1 MNRSRTCPKISGSNG
16 DTHDLNHVARE
27 LPRSSRVRN
36 RVPTAFNSAA
46 CPAPSNDRQLRPTKL
61 RVLRKRCEVIKTP
74 LKHPA
79 QVTTN
84 NAPSGSAKSF
94 VSENVLDYYQPSASH
109 VWDCNL
115 QKKWK
120 RVVFGGDL
128 RHADKGNSGIRG
140 TDAIPDLSSEFT
152 AGSVVWA
159 KLSGM
164 SLFQSLNN

>member
-1 MNRSRTCPKISGSNG
+1 MNRNWTSPKITGSNG
-16 DTHDLNHVARE
+16 ATHDLNQVARE
-27 LPRSSRVRN
+27 VPRSSRARN

-61 RVLRKRCEVIKTP
+61 RVLRKRCEVVKTP
-74 LKHPA
+74 LELPA
-79 QVTTN
+79 QVTTS

-94 VSENVLDYYQPSASH
+94 VSENVLDYYQPPASH

-128 RHADKGNSGIRG
+128 RHAEKGNSGKRS

-164 SLFQSLNN
+164 SSFQFLNN

>member
-1 MNRSRTCPKISGSNG
+1 MNRNWTSPKITGSNG
-16 DTHDLNHVARE
+16 ATHDLNQVARE
-27 LPRSSRVRN
+27 VPRSSRARN

-61 RVLRKRCEVIKTP
+61 RVLRKRCEVVKTP
-74 LKHPA
+74 LELPA
-79 QVTTN
+79 QVTTS
-84 NAPSGSAKSF
+84 NAPT
-94 VSENVLDYYQPSASH
+94 SH

-128 RHADKGNSGIRG
+128 RHAEKGNSGKRS

-164 SLFQSLNN
+164 SSFQFLNN